1 MTVADVESVA
11 SPVLAH
17 RLVTNFNADSE
28 GITPEDIVR
37 RLLRDVP
44 RSTAGKPA

>member
-1 MTVADVESVA
+1 M
-11 SPVLAH
+11 PVLAH

-28 GITPEDIVR
+28 GITTAHVVE

-44 RSTAGKPA
+44 RETKL